1 MEHAEVERALE
12 DLDSRLER
20 LRALYEQYFLGIERL
35 EPLVPRKELDRRI
48 MLLRREQ
55 IRNTAL
61 RFKFQTLIQRYNT
74 FQQYWGRVAREI
86 ENGTYQRDVLRA
98 AARFGAKDA
107 LTILGKKQQ
116 AKYAKLAAAQEERRA
131 RIRKQALTIDEE
143 MLADEDLLADEVE
156 ELVDEELADDALEFT
171 TAEPPPAKAAPPPPP
186 PPKAAPPPP
195 PAATKPAAP
204 PPPPPSNPGRISA
217 LPPPPPAIGKPLP
230 PPAGK
235 PGAPPPP
242 PAGKPGAP
250 PPPPPAGK
258 PGALPPPLA

>member
-20 LRALYEQYFLGIERL
+20 LRALYEQYFLGIEKL
-35 EPLVPRKELDRRI
+35 EPLVPRKELERRI

-98 AARFGAKDA
+98 AARFGTKDA
-107 LTILGKKQQ
+107 LTIVGKKQKE
-116 AKYAKLAAAQEERRA
+116 KYAKLAAAQEERRT
-131 RIRKQALTIDEE
+131 RIRKEALTIDEE

-156 ELVDEELADDALEFT
+156 DFADEELADDAIEFT
-171 TAEPPPAKAAPPPPP
+171 TAE
-186 PPKAAPPPP
+186 
-195 PAATKPAAP
+195 
-204 PPPPPSNPGRISA
+204 
-217 LPPPPPAIGKPLP
+217 
-230 PPAGK
+230 
-235 PGAPPPP
+235 
-242 PAGKPGAP
+242 
-250 PPPPPAGK
+250 
-258 PGALPPPLA
+258 